1 MSPESVTDTQS
12 VADTEAALV
21 PQGRH
26 SAQGLRWNTVLVTGA
41 SSGIG
46 EAFARLLAAEGSHL
60 VLVARDLGR
69 LNQIAEDLRDAH
81 GVQVEVCEADL
92 SAPVARAAIERRLSD
107 SSRPIDLL
115 INNAG
120 FGTNGDFSELPI
132 SREEQQVQVNVIAVM
147 RLTSAAVRT
156 MLQRNSGAIL
166 NLSSIAALYPAPG
179 SATYC
184 ATKAF
189 LCSFGDSL
197 FEELRGT
204 GVSITTSLPGFT
216 ATEFQQ
222 RSGWDDQQSVPKVA
236 WLTAAKVAADSL
248 DGVSAGKARVVPS
261 LGYRA
266 LVGATAPLPPSAR
279 RWLLGHGSRAL
290 R

>member
-1 MSPESVTDTQS
+1 MSLDAVVNPSPQP
-12 VADTEAALV
+12 VAG
-21 PQGRH
+21 PQAR
-26 SAQGLRWNTVLVTGA
+26 RWNRALVTGA

-60 VLVARDLGR
+60 VLVARGVDR
-69 LNQIAEDLRDAH
+69 LNQLAEELQGAH
-81 GVQVEVCEADL
+81 GIDVEVCEADL
-92 SAPVARAAIERRLSD
+92 SAPVARAAIERRLAELD
-107 SSRPIDLL
+107 KPIDLL

-120 FGTNGDFSELPI
+120 FGTNGSFSQLAI
-132 SREEQQVQVNVIAVM
+132 AREEQEVQVNVVAVM
-147 RLTSAAVRT
+147 RLTSAALPA

-166 NLSSIAALYPAPG
+166 NLGSIAGLYPAPG

-216 ATEFQQ
+216 ATEFQK
-222 RSGWDDQQSVPKVA
+222 RSNWEDQKSVPKAA
-236 WLTAAKVAADSL
+236 WLTATKVAADSL
-248 DGVSAGKARVVPS
+248 DGVSAGKARVVPA
-261 LGYRA
+261 LGYRV
-266 LVGATAPLPPSAR
+266 LVSATAPLPPSMR
-279 RWLLGHGSRAL
+279 RWIIGRGSRAL